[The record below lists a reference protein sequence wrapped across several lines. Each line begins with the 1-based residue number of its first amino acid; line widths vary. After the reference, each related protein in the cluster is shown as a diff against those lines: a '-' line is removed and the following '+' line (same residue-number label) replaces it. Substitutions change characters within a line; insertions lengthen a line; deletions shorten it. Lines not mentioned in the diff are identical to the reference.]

1 MFRLPPP
8 YLWTPLSP
16 QRVKGCSPLT
26 IPKKKSKPKNAS
38 RFAKRIF
45 LCFSH
50 LRLRR
55 RFYLSAELHAL
66 RGRNTS
72 CEAANRRNEKKALSA
87 ATSFFPFRQLLRGLK
102 GASSPFLATATT
114 AASGGNR
121 EELLGQRPAGCERQR
136 SRRWEPQPVGSSAS
150 KSLVVF
156 WFSFG
161 TQKRT
166 ISLNEKALSPAHRRA
181 TPLKRKRANV
191 PHGTLALSPH
201 LCAAAVG
208 MRTVY
213 SMYPSRSSRCAVAGT
228 PLSVI
233 RRMAWSMVF
242 TKMRTSFTIEMR

>member
-1 MFRLPPP
+1 MRGAGFFFWSNGFALRAGQRQGGVFRFPPP

-26 IPKKKSKPKNAS
+26 IPKMRSKPKNAS

-87 ATSFFPFRQLLRGLK
+87 ATSFFPFRLPLRGLK
-102 GASSPFLATATT
+102 GASSPFLVDPARRNRWWFSGSLLTSKENISLNVKAFCPAHRRAT
-114 AASGGNR
+114 
-121 EELLGQRPAGCERQR
+121 
-136 SRRWEPQPVGSSAS
+136 
-150 KSLVVF
+150 LVLF

-166 ISLNEKALSPAHRRA
+166 
-181 TPLKRKRANV
+181 
-191 PHGTLALSPH
+191 
-201 LCAAAVG
+201 
-208 MRTVY
+208 
-213 SMYPSRSSRCAVAGT
+213 
-228 PLSVI
+228 
-233 RRMAWSMVF
+233 
-242 TKMRTSFTIEMR
+242 